1 MGRSWRVF
9 PCRYTSRVASILTR
23 RCTQARLVHARRR
36 PGPRKRAKRLK
47 VFAAHKSDR
56 PLVGVALLPREAGA
70 DAAAAAQKLGEL
82 CFGGSLRF
90 HWAAGDGTSGLRAQ
104 RLRSAAMA
112 LYESWDRL
120 DASSLRSLRACVH
133 PGGRPV
139 VGADAA
145 MRSWDDLFGGAIRR
159 RAPMSAA
166 RGPARLGLRAEELHV
181 DDALG
186 LAVGSLSAPRLLGPG
201 GALSSTAVFVEN
213 ASGSF
218 EVAHHHASLADI
230 DDASL

>member
-9 PCRYTSRVASILTR
+9 PCRSTSRVASILTR

-70 DAAAAAQKLGEL
+70 DAAAAAEKLGEL

-112 LYESWDRL
+112 LYDSWDRL

-145 MRSWDDLFGGAIRR
+145 LRSWDDLFGGAIRR
-159 RAPMSAA
+159 RALMPVPLQKSSASCASAGRSASTGPPATA
-166 RGPARLGLRAEELHV
+166 RPVYGRSDYGARRWRSTSRGT
-181 DDALG
+181 
-186 LAVGSLSAPRLLGPG
+186 GSTRLP
-201 GALSSTAVFVEN
+201 
-213 ASGSF
+213 
-218 EVAHHHASLADI
+218 
-230 DDASL
+230 

>member
-1 MGRSWRVF
+1 M
-9 PCRYTSRVASILTR
+9 
-23 RCTQARLVHARRR
+23 
-36 PGPRKRAKRLK
+36 
-47 VFAAHKSDR
+47 
-56 PLVGVALLPREAGA
+56 LPREAGA
-70 DAAAAAQKLGEL
+70 DAAAAAEKLGEL

-181 DDALG
+181 DDSLG

-201 GALSSTAVFVEN
+201 GALSSTAVFVEG
-213 ASGSF
+213 ATGAF

-230 DDASL
+230 DDASI

>member
-1 MGRSWRVF
+1 
-9 PCRYTSRVASILTR
+9 
-23 RCTQARLVHARRR
+23 
-36 PGPRKRAKRLK
+36 
-47 VFAAHKSDR
+47 
-56 PLVGVALLPREAGA
+56 
-70 DAAAAAQKLGEL
+70 
-82 CFGGSLRF
+82 
-90 HWAAGDGTSGLRAQ
+90 
-104 RLRSAAMA
+104 MA

-120 DASSLRSLRACVH
+120 DASSLNSLRACVH

-159 RAPMSAA
+159 RA
-166 RGPARLGLRAEELHV
+166 RGPARLGLRAEDLHV
-181 DDALG
+181 DDSLG

-201 GALSSTAVFVEN
+201 GALSSTAVFVEG
-213 ASGSF
+213 ATGAF

>member
-1 MGRSWRVF
+1 
-9 PCRYTSRVASILTR
+9 
-23 RCTQARLVHARRR
+23 
-36 PGPRKRAKRLK
+36 
-47 VFAAHKSDR
+47 
-56 PLVGVALLPREAGA
+56 
-70 DAAAAAQKLGEL
+70 
-82 CFGGSLRF
+82 
-90 HWAAGDGTSGLRAQ
+90 
-104 RLRSAAMA
+104 MA

-139 VGADAA
+139 IGGDAA
-145 MRSWDDLFGGAIRR
+145 LRSWDDLFGGALRR
-159 RAPMSAA
+159 RAPMNAA

-218 EVAHHHASLADI
+218 EVAHHHASLAE
-230 DDASL
+230 DDSSI

>member
-1 MGRSWRVF
+1 M
-9 PCRYTSRVASILTR
+9 
-23 RCTQARLVHARRR
+23 
-36 PGPRKRAKRLK
+36 
-47 VFAAHKSDR
+47 
-56 PLVGVALLPREAGA
+56 GVALLPREAGA
-70 DAAAAAQKLGEL
+70 DAAAAAEKLGEL

-120 DASSLRSLRACVH
+120 DATSLRSLRACVH

-159 RAPMSAA
+159 RA

-201 GALSSTAVFVEN
+201 GALSSTAVFVEG
-213 ASGSF
+213 ATGAF

>member
-1 MGRSWRVF
+1 MLR
-9 PCRYTSRVASILTR
+9 RVA
-23 RCTQARLVHARRR
+23 
-36 PGPRKRAKRLK
+36 P
-47 VFAAHKSDR
+47 
-56 PLVGVALLPREAGA
+56 
-70 DAAAAAQKLGEL
+70 
-82 CFGGSLRF
+82 F

-159 RAPMSAA
+159 RAPMSARGA
-166 RGPARLGLRAEELHV
+166 RAARLASGGHV
-181 DDALG
+181 DDSPGARGRVAVGAAALG
-186 LAVGSLSAPRLLGPG
+186 TGRRALIDRAYSWRAHGCVRGRAPPP
-201 GALSSTAVFVEN
+201 
-213 ASGSF
+213 
-218 EVAHHHASLADI
+218 SLAHG
-230 DDASL
+230 DDAARG